1 MSLSI
6 GPGINIAGSVIITP
20 AIGTTIPNNPIIG
33 TAFSNIPTSANVSYT
48 APSDNGGSTI
58 LKYIATSSPGGIT
71 GTLNQAGSGTI
82 TVDGLTPATS
92 YTFRVTA
99 TNSIGI
105 SSPSLPSNIIA
116 TPGAGPLNTV
126 APVVTGTTTVGQT
139 LSTTNG
145 TWTGTPTI
153 VFTYQWQR
161 NGVNISSATASTYI
175 LVDADAENPI
185 RCVVTGTNSA
195 GSNLAN
201 SNATSN
207 ISPIA
212 PGAPTG
218 VNATAITTSATVD
231 FTAPVNNG
239 GSTILSYTAT
249 SSPGGLT
256 GTVTQSGSGNITVTG
271 LTIDTSYTFR
281 VTATNIIGTGSPS
294 ASSNSI
300 TAYSAPFNTVAPVVS
315 GTATVGQILST
326 TNGTWLGSSPITYT
340 YQWQR
345 SASNIGGATSSTY
358 TLVASDA
365 ENTIRCVVTGTNI
378 YGNSSEISN
387 STSTVAPIVP
397 DAPIIGTATPTS
409 LTTATV
415 AFTAPTSNGG
425 SIIQSYTATS
435 TPGGITGTL
444 TQAGSGT
451 IIVNGLTT
459 GTSYTFTVTAT
470 NSVGTG
476 SPSSASNSITTY
488 TVPVNTVAP
497 AISGTQ
503 SYESVLSCSTGTW
516 TGTPTPEY
524 SYQWQRNGVNISL
537 ATSNTYILTSFDVF
551 NVIRCVVTGTNPYG
565 ASSANSNNTSAIQPI
580 APGSPTSIIA
590 YTNGSTGAYVE
601 FSAPLNAG
609 GTSITSYTATSSPGG
624 ITGTVNQAVGGVISV
639 TGLTSATAYT
649 FTVTAT
655 NSAGTS
661 SPSSASNSI
670 TTNNGPPNAPTIG
683 TATATSDQT
692 ANVVYTAPAFNG
704 GATIIRYTA
713 TSNPGNITGTLT
725 QAGSGTISVTRL
737 VPSTSYTFTVTAT
750 NSVGTG
756 SPSAASNS
764 ITTSAAPAGAKN
776 AIFGFGMTSPTTYVR
791 MTNLVSYYGIVA
803 SDTTGVG
810 TSRAFLAGT
819 GYGTTGQAMFAYGGQ
834 SGTGYN
840 ITNLVSNTGVVAGD
854 ISNVGTARR
863 GVAAAMYGVGLAIYG
878 YGEGGSSNT
887 YISISNKVS
896 NLGVIATD
904 TAGVGTARSGLAA
917 ATYGGNKA
925 IFGYGQAQFTY
936 LGNKYPDAV
945 SMTNKVSSVG
955 VVATDTTGVGTARS
969 GLAAAGY
976 GGDKAIFGFGYSIQ
990 LNQRYSVTNLVSNTG
1005 VVASNTTTIG
1015 TARYNL
1021 AAAGYGGDKA
1031 IFGYGIAVGTYVT
1044 ITNLVSNTGVMAS
1057 DTSGIGTA
1065 RINLAAASYSLT
1077 V

>member
-256 GTVTQSGSGNITVTG
+256 GTINQSGSGNITVTG

-281 VTATNIIGTGSPS
+281 VTATNSIGTGSPS
-294 ASSNSI
+294 AASNSI
-300 TAYSAPFNTVAPVVS
+300 TAYSAPSNTVAPAVS
-315 GTATVGQILST
+315 GTATVGQTLST
-326 TNGTWLGSSPITYT
+326 TNGTWIGSSPITYT

-345 SASNIGGATSSTY
+345 SEFNIGGATSSTY
-358 TLVASDA
+358 TLVAADA

-378 YGNSSEISN
+378 YGNASANSN
-387 STSTVAPIVP
+387 STSNVAAIVP
-397 DAPIIGTATPTS
+397 GAPTIGTATTIS
-409 LTTATV
+409 LTSATV
-415 AFTAPTSNGG
+415 AFTAPASNGG
-425 SIIQSYTATS
+425 AIIQSYTATS
-435 TPGGITGTL
+435 TPGSLTGTV
-444 TQAGSGT
+444 TQSGSGT
-451 IIVNGLTT
+451 ITVSGLTT

-470 NSVGTG
+470 NIVGTG
-476 SPSSASNSITTY
+476 SPSAASNSITTY

-516 TGTPTPEY
+516 TGTPTPTY
-524 SYQWQRNGVNISL
+524 TYQWQRNGGNISL
-537 ATSNTYILTSFDVF
+537 ATSNTYTLTAFDVF
-551 NVIRCVVTGTNPYG
+551 NVISCIVTGTNPYG
-565 ASSANSNNTSAIQPI
+565 TASANSNNTSSIQPI
-580 APGSPTSIIA
+580 APGEPTSIIA

-601 FSAPLNAG
+601 FTAPINNG
-609 GTSITSYTATSSPGG
+609 GTTITSYTATSSPGG
-624 ITGTVNQAVGGVISV
+624 ITGTVNQAVSGVITV

-661 SPSSASNSI
+661 SPSTASNSI
-670 TTNNGPPNAPTIG
+670 TTNNGAPNAPTIG
-683 TATATSDQT
+683 IATATSDQT
-692 ANVVYTAPAFNG
+692 ANVAYTAPAFNG

-713 TSNPGNITGTLT
+713 TSNPDNITGTLT

-756 SPSAASNS
+756 SPSEASNS

-776 AIFGFGMTSPTTYVR
+776 AIFGFGMTGPTTYVR
-791 MTNLVSYYGIVA
+791 ITNKVSYYGIVA
-803 SDTTGVG
+803 SDTTVIGA
-810 TSRAFLAGT
+810 SSKAFLAGT

-878 YGEGGSSNT
+878 YGEGGSANAWV
-887 YISISNKVS
+887 SISNKVS
-896 NLGVIATD
+896 NLGIMAAD
-904 TAGVGTARSGLAA
+904 TTGVGTARTLLAA
-917 ATYGGNKA
+917 ASYGGNKA
-925 IFGYGQAQFTY
+925 IFGYGQAAATFRDPTY
-936 LGNKYPDAV
+936 AL
-945 SMTNKVSSVG
+945 SMTNKVSSTG
-955 VVATDTTGVGTARS
+955 VVATDTTGVGTIRAGLAAAGYGTDKAIFGFGYNVQLAQRYSVTNKVSNTGVVATDTANVGTARYY
-969 GLAAAGY
+969 LAAAGY
-976 GGDKAIFGFGYSIQ
+976 GGDKAVFGFG
-990 LNQRYSVTNLVSNTG
+990 T
-1005 VVASNTTTIG
+1005 
-1015 TARYNL
+1015 
-1021 AAAGYGGDKA
+1021 
-1031 IFGYGIAVGTYVT
+1031 AVGQYQN
-1044 ITNLVSNTGVMAS
+1044 IINLISNTGVMAS
-1057 DTSGIGTA
+1057 DTSGIGTS
-1065 RINLAAASYSLT
+1065 RNYLAAASYSLT

>member
-6 GPGINIAGSVIITP
+6 GPGINIVGSVIITP

-33 TAFSNIPTSANVSYT
+33 IALSNVPTSANVPYT

-58 LKYIATSSPGGIT
+58 LKYIATSNPGGLT

-92 YTFRVTA
+92 YSFRVTA

-105 SSPSLPSNIIA
+105 SSPSLPSNIIS

-126 APVVTGTTTVGQT
+126 APLVTGTATVGQT
-139 LSTTNG
+139 LSTDNG

-161 NGVNISSATASTYI
+161 NSANISSATNNTYV

-195 GSNLAN
+195 GTNLAN

-207 ISPIA
+207 VSPIA
-212 PGAPTG
+212 PGAPTIG
-218 VNATAITTSATVD
+218 TATAITTSATVD

-256 GTVTQSGSGNITVTG
+256 GTVTQSGSGTITVTG
-271 LTIDTSYTFR
+271 LTIDTSYTFT

-294 ASSNSI
+294 SASNSI
-300 TAYSAPFNTVAPVVS
+300 TAYSSPSNTVAPVVS
-315 GTATVGQILST
+315 GTATVGQTLST
-326 TNGTWLGSSPITYT
+326 TNGTWLGSAPITFT

-345 SASNIGGATSSTY
+345 SDTNIGGATSSTY
-358 TLVASDA
+358 ILVAADA
-365 ENTIRCVVTGTNI
+365 ENPIRCVVTGTNI
-378 YGNSSEISN
+378 YGNASANSN
-387 STSTVAPIVP
+387 ATSNVAAIVP
-397 DAPIIGTATPTS
+397 GAPTIGTATPTS

-415 AFTAPTSNGG
+415 AFTAPASNGG
-425 SIIQSYTATS
+425 STILSYTATS
-435 TPGGITGTL
+435 SPSGITSTL
-444 TQAGSGT
+444 TQAGSG
-451 IIVNGLTT
+451 IITVTGLTT

-470 NSVGTG
+470 NAIGTS
-476 SPSSASNSITTY
+476 SPSASSNSITTF

-516 TGTPTPEY
+516 TGTPTPTFT
-524 SYQWQRNGVNISL
+524 YQWQRNGGNISL
-537 ATSNTYILTSFDVF
+537 ATSNTYTLTSFDVF
-551 NVIRCVVTGTNPYG
+551 TIISCIVTGTNPYG
-565 ASSANSNNTSAIQPI
+565 TSSANSNNTSSIQPI
-580 APGSPTSIIA
+580 APGSPTSITA
-590 YTNGSTGAYVE
+590 FTNGSAGAYVE
-601 FSAPLNAG
+601 FTAPTNNG
-609 GTSITSYTATSSPGG
+609 GTAISSYTATSSPGG
-624 ITGTVNQAVGGVISV
+624 ITGTVNQSVSGTITV
-639 TGLTSATAYT
+639 TGLTSATSYT

-692 ANVVYTAPAFNG
+692 ANVAYTAPAFNG
-704 GATIIRYTA
+704 GATIISYTA
-713 TSNPGNITGTLT
+713 TSNPGNVTGTLT
-725 QAGSGTISVTRL
+725 QAGSGTISMTRL

-750 NSVGTG
+750 NNVGTG

-764 ITTSAAPAGAKN
+764 ITTSTAPAGPKK
-776 AIFGFGMTSPTTYVR
+776 AIFGFGQTGASTYVSL
-791 MTNLVSYYGIVA
+791 TNLISYYGIVA

-810 TSRAFLAGT
+810 SARSQLAAT
-819 GYGTTGQAMFAYGGQ
+819 GYGSTGQAMFAYGGQ
-834 SGTGYN
+834 STTGYSYS
-840 ITNLVSNTGVVAGD
+840 NLISAVGVVATNTS
-854 ISNVGTARR
+854 IVGTARQQL
-863 GVAAAMYGVGLAIYG
+863 AAAMYGVDKAVFG
-878 YGEGGSSNT
+878 YGIVGTGLT
-887 YISISNKVS
+887 YTAVTNKVS

-904 TAGVGTARSGLAA
+904 TTGVGTIRGYLAA
-917 ATYGGNKA
+917 AGYGTDKA
-925 IFGYGQAQFTY
+925 IFGYGQISNFPNTAT
-936 LGNKYPDAV
+936 
-945 SMTNKVSSVG
+945 SISNKVSNTG
-955 VVATDTTGVGTARS
+955 VVAANTTGVGTIRY

-976 GGDKAIFGFGYSIQ
+976 GGDKAIFGFGYDGT
-990 LNQRYSVTNLVSNTG
+990 QRYSKTNLVSNTG
-1005 VVASNTTTIG
+1005 VIATDTTNAASVTL
-1015 TARYNL
+1015 RYYL

-1031 IFGYGIAVGTYVT
+1031 IFGFGFAVGTYVGM
-1044 ITNLVSNTGVMAS
+1044 TNLVSNTGVVAS
-1057 DTSGIGTA
+1057 DVSGIGTS
-1065 RINLAAASYSLT
+1065 RNNLAAASYSTT

>member
-1 MSLSI
+1 MSLNI
-6 GPGINIAGSVIITP
+6 GPGINIVGSVIITP
-20 AIGTTIPNNPIIG
+20 ATGITIPDNPIIG
-33 TAFSNIPTSANVSYT
+33 TAFSNIPTTATVSYT

-58 LKYIATSSPGGIT
+58 LKYIATSNPGGLT

-92 YTFRVTA
+92 YSFRVTA

-105 SSPSLPSNIIA
+105 SSPSLPSNIIS

-126 APVVTGTTTVGQT
+126 APLVTGTATVGQT

-153 VFTYQWQR
+153 IFTYQWQR
-161 NGVNISSATASTYI
+161 NGDNISSATSSTYI

-195 GSNLAN
+195 GTNLAN

-207 ISPIA
+207 VSPIA
-212 PGAPTG
+212 PGAPTIG
-218 VNATAITTSATVD
+218 TATAITTSATVT

-256 GTVTQSGSGNITVTG
+256 GTVTQSSSGNITVTG
-271 LTIDTSYTFR
+271 LTIDTSYTFT
-281 VTATNIIGTGSPS
+281 VTATNIMGTGSPS
-294 ASSNSI
+294 AASNII
-300 TAYSAPFNTVAPVVS
+300 TAYSVPSNTVAPAVS
-315 GTATVGQILST
+315 GTTTVGQTLST
-326 TNGTWLGSSPITYT
+326 NNGTWIGTSPITYT

-345 SASNIGGATSSTY
+345 SEGNIGGATSNTY
-358 TLVASDA
+358 TLVAADA
-365 ENTIRCVVTGTNI
+365 ENPIRCVVTGTNI
-378 YGNSSEISN
+378 YGNASANSN
-387 STSTVAPIVP
+387 ATSNVAAIIPG
-397 DAPIIGTATPTS
+397 APTIGTATTTS
-409 LTTATV
+409 LTSATV
-415 AFTAPTSNGG
+415 AFTAPASNGG
-425 SIIQSYTATS
+425 STIQSYTATS
-435 TPGGITGTL
+435 SPGGITGTL

-451 IIVNGLTT
+451 ITVAGLTT
-459 GTSYTFTVTAT
+459 GTSYTFTVTVT
-470 NSVGTG
+470 NLIGTSSSS
-476 SPSSASNSITTY
+476 SPSNIITTY

-497 AISGTQ
+497 AVSGTQ
-503 SYESVLSCSTGTW
+503 SIESVLSCSTGTW
-516 TGTPTPEY
+516 TGTPTPSY
-524 SYQWQRNGVNISL
+524 TYQWQRNEGNISL
-537 ATSNTYILTSFDVF
+537 ATNNTYTLTAFDVF
-551 NVIRCVVTGTNPYG
+551 TIIRCVVTGTNPYG
-565 ASSANSNNTSAIQPI
+565 IASANSNNTSAIQPI
-580 APGSPTSIIA
+580 APGAPTSVIA
-590 YTNGSTGAYVE
+590 TTNGSNGAYVE
-601 FSAPLNAG
+601 YTAPAFNG
-609 GTSITSYTATSSPGG
+609 GATITTYTATSSPGG
-624 ITGTVNQAVGGVISV
+624 ITGTLSQPGSGVISM
-639 TGLTSATAYT
+639 TGLTSATSYT

-655 NSAGTS
+655 NGYYTS
-661 SPSSASNSI
+661 SPSSVSNII

-692 ANVVYTAPAFNG
+692 ANVAYTAPAFNG

-713 TSNPGNITGTLT
+713 TSSPGGITGTLT

-750 NSVGTG
+750 NNVGTG

-776 AIFGFGMTSPTTYVR
+776 AIFGFGQTGPYTYVS
-791 MTNLVSYYGIVA
+791 MTNKVSYYGIVA

-810 TSRAFLAGT
+810 TGRYGLAGT
-819 GYGTTGQAMFAYGGQ
+819 GYGTTGQAMFAYGGRE
-834 SGTGYN
+834 GTGFN

-854 ISNVGTARR
+854 IGTTGTARR

-878 YGEGGSSNT
+878 YGEGGPSNT

-896 NLGVIATD
+896 NLGVMAAD
-904 TAGVGTARSGLAA
+904 TTGVGTARIFLAA
-917 ATYGGNKA
+917 ASYGGNKA
-925 IFGYGQAQFTY
+925 IFGYGQALFTY
-936 LGNKYPDAV
+936 LGNTYPDAV

-955 VVATDTTGVGTARS
+955 VVATDTTGVGTTRS

-990 LNQRYSVTNLVSNTG
+990 LGQRYSMTNKVSNTG
-1005 VVASNTTTIG
+1005 VVATDTVNVGS
-1015 TARYNL
+1015 ARYNL

-1031 IFGYGIAVGTYVT
+1031 VFGFGIAVGQYWN
-1044 ITNLVSNTGVMAS
+1044 IINLISNTGVMAS